1 MRAPVDNLN
10 EPISINPEAV
20 ISSLEK
26 TVGQQAGMLARY
38 ESVIEQLQQRITA
51 LAAKVP
57 AEDDADA

>member
-1 MRAPVDNLN
+1 MDNLN

-20 ISSLEK
+20 IASLEK
-26 TVGQQAGMLARY
+26 TVGQQAGMNARY

-57 AEDDADA
+57 AEDVADG

>member
-1 MRAPVDNLN
+1 MRARVENLN
-10 EPISINPEAV
+10 EPISIDPEAV
-20 ISSLEK
+20 IASLEK

-57 AEDDADA
+57 AEDPSDG